1 MQAFY
6 RNARYDQN
14 SFMNRNISTSAYN
27 VVKATK
33 VDKKNIIRFYKNQQY
48 SASYIG
54 KDQCY
59 IVKVNNIIIACAI
72 ISGGKKN
79 DGFWLLHGLVI
90 DKVQRGK
97 SIASLILQTIITD
110 KDEFTYLRY
119 EQIICFADIGFQAFY
134 QSNNFISYNTSENT
148 AQLPTEFKQRFNRYR
163 EKQKNL
169 HCFISKAV

>member
-1 MQAFY
+1 M
-6 RNARYDQN
+6 RYDQN
-14 SFMNRNISTSAYN
+14 NFMNIITSAYD

-33 VDKKNIIRFYKNQQY
+33 ADKKNIMRFYKNQRY

-59 IVKVNNIIIACAI
+59 IVKVNSIIIACAI
-72 ISGGKKN
+72 ISAGQEN
-79 DGFWLLHGLVI
+79 DDFWLLHGLVI

-97 SIASLILQTIITD
+97 SIASLILQTITAD
-110 KDEFTYLRY
+110 KDEFTHLRY

-134 QSNNFISYNTSENT
+134 QSNNFISYNINEDT
-148 AQLPTEFKQRFNRYR
+148 APLPTEFKQRLNRYR

-169 HCFISKAV
+169 HCFIYTAV